1 MPPPAKKP
9 LLRPRQ
15 QTIDIYN
22 SISTGHQV
30 GSGVS
35 KPTSWRKSRSSKLQ
49 QQFQDHPHSLFKL
62 GITPETMVT
71 VTATGSITV
80 ASTALKSPHAPGK
93 PKLGE
98 GNPSVTEPVTTQ
110 AGTSDPP
117 QQQDPTNEAISLCTH
132 TGPAH
137 THTISSTA
145 TSTAPALNKPTP
157 TTTATKVFTNCTI
170 YVNGTTA
177 PAISD
182 LVLKRLLCTHGA
194 SIATM
199 LARRSVTHVILGKP
213 SSAGGAGGGLAA
225 GKLQKELKNGKS
237 IKFVSVQWALDS
249 VKAGKRL
256 SEANYAVINMHS
268 QSQRNIKG
276 FAKAPP
282 APTANTENTDKV
294 IMETIKKVDYT
305 TASRV
310 YTKVSD

>member
-1 MPPPAKKP
+1 MLPPPAKKP
-9 LLRPRQ
+9 LLRRRQ

-22 SISTGHQV
+22 STSTGHQV

-49 QQFQDHPHSLFKL
+49 QQFQDHPHSLFKV
-62 GITPETMVT
+62 GITPEATVT

-80 ASTALKSPHAPGK
+80 ASMALKSPHAPGK

-117 QQQDPTNEAISLCTH
+117 QQQDPTNEVIPLCTH
-132 TGPAH
+132 TGPSH
-137 THTISSTA
+137 THNISSMA
-145 TSTAPALNKPTP
+145 SSTAPAPTPKPTL
-157 TTTATKVFTNCTI
+157 TTATKIFTNCKI

-182 LVLKRLLCTHGA
+182 LALKRLLCTHGA

-199 LARRSVTHVILGKP
+199 LTRRSVTHVILGKS

-225 GKLQKELKNGKS
+225 GKLQKELKNGKPL
-237 IKFVSVQWALDS
+237 KFVSVQWLMIGDS
-249 VKAGKRL
+249 R
-256 SEANYAVINMHS
+256 NY
-268 QSQRNIKG
+268 
-276 FAKAPP
+276 
-282 APTANTENTDKV
+282 
-294 IMETIKKVDYT
+294 Y
-305 TASRV
+305 
-310 YTKVSD
+310 